1 MPTKQLQIVT
11 PVFNDWDSFIFLLRD
26 IDEISNSIDWNVSV
40 VAIDDGSTEERPA
53 ALQNLGPF
61 IALDRVQIATLAT
74 NVGHQRA
81 IAIGLS
87 MVVRETNA
95 EAVIIMD
102 SDGEDRPLDIPRL
115 LKAADGQQDFAVV
128 AQRQVRTNTWLFNLF
143 YALYKIIFTVMTGK
157 AINFGNFSLVSRN
170 YAHRMIMQS
179 DLWNNLPGALL
190 KSRVPITYLP
200 TDRGHRY
207 AGSSKMNY
215 ISLIVHGMSGISVY
229 SDVIFV
235 RMLAATGL
243 FLVASGIAILAV
255 AAVRLTTDLATPGW
269 ATTVIFGILIIL
281 LQTVISTL
289 MTMLLLLNNRN
300 QKNVVP
306 FKDYA
311 DYILSKEDLINAD
324 HQVPSPVTGQLLR

>member
-1 MPTKQLQIVT
+1 MPIKHLQVVT

-26 IDEISNSIDWNVSV
+26 INEASKSIGWSVSV

-53 ALQNLGPF
+53 ELQKLGPF
-61 IALDRVQIATLAT
+61 DAIDRVQIATLAT

-87 MVVRETNA
+87 MVICETSA
-95 EAVIIMD
+95 DAVVIMD
-102 SDGEDRPLDIPRL
+102 SDGEDRPRDIPRL
-115 LKAADGQQDFAVV
+115 LQATNGTLDFAVV
-128 AQRQVRTNTWLFNLF
+128 AKRQVRTNTWLFNLF
-143 YALYKIIFTVMTGK
+143 YALYKFTFALMTGK
-157 AINFGNFSLVSRN
+157 EINFGNFSLISRN
-170 YAHRMIMQS
+170 YARRMIMQS

-190 KSRVPITYLP
+190 KSRAPITYLP
-200 TDRGHRY
+200 TDRGYRY

-235 RMLAATGL
+235 RMLAATGI
-243 FLVASGIAILAV
+243 FLVVSSLAILSV
-255 AAVRLTTDLATPGW
+255 ATVRLTTDLATPGW

-281 LQTVISTL
+281 LQTIVSTL
-289 MTMLLLLNNRN
+289 MTMLLLLNNRS

-306 FKDYA
+306 LRDYA
-311 DYILSKEDLINAD
+311 DYILSKVDLINIRERL
-324 HQVPSPVTGQLLR
+324 PSSAAG